1 MKYLKTYK
9 LFESNSNKEVLDNI
23 EEIFREIED
32 LGFKVES
39 YKNIDGSDEG
49 MESDDEVMRIWI
61 EKFDT
66 YGFSDEERECK
77 YYPTG
82 EFVGALLHLTS
93 YVTES
98 NLEYR
103 IEIHDDSQ
111 VVDVVSSD
119 DEIENMINWEYPIDY
134 IKIIVSYKEDS
145 ISESMK
151 PEYDADWKRPGNPVR
166 EELEKYLREILLEI
180 TDLGYR
186 PQLSGFTK
194 GFSEHGPYVWIC
206 NQRRLPHDEF
216 WNDVSDTVERIK
228 DYLTDN
234 GFKVSQE
241 ILNEGSSSEQIY
253 IYFNEIS

>member
-134 IKIIVSYKEDS
+134 IKIIISYKEDN
-145 ISESMK
+145 ISESIK

-194 GFSEHGPYVWIC
+194 GFSESPYVWIK
-206 NQRRLPHDEF
+206 NGRRLSHDEF
-216 WNDVSDTVERIK
+216 WNEISDTVERIK
-228 DYLTDN
+228 EYLTGN
-234 GFKVSQE
+234 GFKVRQE
-241 ILNEGSSSEQIY
+241 ILNEGSSHEQIY

>member
-206 NQRRLPHDEF
+206 NQRRLSHDEF
-216 WNDVSDTVERIK
+216 WNEISDTVERIK
-228 DYLTDN
+228 HYLTDN
-234 GFKVSQE
+234 GFKVGQE
-241 ILNEGSSSEQIY
+241 ILNEGSSHEQIY
-253 IYFNEIS
+253 IYFDEIS